1 MINIHNKE
9 MHKLENL
16 IAYEF
21 ENKKLLLT
29 ALTHSSYSNEKKA
42 KQLENNE
49 RLEFLGDAILKLSIS
64 DYLYRNYPEYAEGIM
79 TKIRALLI
87 SDHTLAKIAKS
98 VDLGRMLLLSKNE
111 KKTGGETRPSIL
123 ANALEA
129 IIGAI
134 YLDGGLEKAKK
145 IIYALFQVQLET
157 IGPAFSTHDYKSKL
171 QEYMQQNNLGLPE
184 YTTIKEL
191 GPDHNKTFI
200 IEGRV
205 LLNNNEI
212 KAIGRGKTKKIS
224 EQNVARRVLKKLG
237 VL

>member
-1 MINIHNKE
+1 